1 MRHAGDRVHRVRRC
15 QPRVPQRIALRHS
28 FCSSMGGMKAT
39 SDPDRKTRLLEQV
52 VSRARSL
59 RDERE
64 RLARR
69 LTELEDELN
78 VLASKL
84 DGRPA
89 VITLTHGERRR
100 P

>member
-1 MRHAGDRVHRVRRC
+1 
-15 QPRVPQRIALRHS
+15 
-28 FCSSMGGMKAT
+28 MKAT

-69 LTELEDELN
+69 LTELEDELS

-89 VITLTHGERRR
+89 VITLAHGERRR